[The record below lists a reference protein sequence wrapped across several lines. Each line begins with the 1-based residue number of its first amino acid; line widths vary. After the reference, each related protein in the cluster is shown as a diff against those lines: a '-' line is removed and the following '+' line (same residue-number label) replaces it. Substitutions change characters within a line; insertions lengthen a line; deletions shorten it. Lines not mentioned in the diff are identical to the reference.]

1 MNSWLIARSTCI
13 TGLAVFLFLSA
24 GSDVYSQQVRQLSEI
39 DFIQQVKRY
48 HPVAKQAAITVEKA
62 AAELQSAKGNFDP
75 SVAFNASRKTFD
87 GVNYYYYTNPG
98 MSIPLPIGNIN
109 SGIENNG
116 GDYITSE
123 ITKGRTSYLGLE
135 IPLANGLLIDKRR
148 AALQQARILINQSRQ
163 ERLLILNALLLDAY
177 QAYWNW
183 AASYQQYIVYTR
195 FTGIADNRL
204 RLMRIAA
211 RQGDRAV
218 MDTVEAF
225 TQLQTYQLMQSEAAL
240 KLNNAKL
247 TLSNYLWFENNSGYQ
262 LPDNYIPDSLDFTAA
277 VSYRN
282 AEDLVAAST
291 QDNPAF
297 KIYDF
302 KLSSLEVDRKL
313 KRQGLL
319 PYVSLKANLLN
330 KDYYALKNLS
340 TGFIQNNY
348 RWGVDFKIP
357 LLLRQA
363 RGEYKKAL
371 LKLEE
376 ISLEYASK
384 RRETENKIRSYYN
397 EIQLLAGQLQTTE
410 SMFNNYQLLL
420 RNEELKFIQGES
432 SLFLVNSRETKL
444 IELLQKRIELSA
456 KWYKAKYALQWAAG
470 KLY

>member
-1 MNSWLIARSTCI
+1 MNSWPSMGRSCFTV
-13 TGLAVFLFLSA
+13 LAVFFFTVEGTHALC
-24 GSDVYSQQVRQLSEI
+24 QQTAPLSEK

-48 HPVAKQAAITVEKA
+48 HPVAKQADINVEKA
-62 AAELQSAKGNFDP
+62 AAELLSAKGNFDP
-75 SVAFNASRKTFD
+75 AIAFNASRKTFD
-87 GVNYYYYTNPG
+87 GKNYYFYTNPG
-98 MSIPLPIGNIN
+98 LSIPLPIGNIN
-109 SGIENNG
+109 TGIENNG
-116 GDYITSE
+116 GDYITQE
-123 ITKGRTSYLGLE
+123 ITKGKTSYLGVE
-135 IPLANGLLIDKRR
+135 VPLANGLVIDKRR

-163 ERLLILNALLLDAY
+163 ERLLIMNALLLDAY

-195 FTGIADNRL
+195 FTGIANNRL

-211 RQGDRAV
+211 MQGERAV
-218 MDTVEAF
+218 MDTVEAY

-247 TLSNYLWFENNSGYQ
+247 ELSNYLWFENYSGYQ

-277 VSYRN
+277 ISYRN
-282 AEDLVAAST
+282 ADDLVLESSMN
-291 QDNPAF
+291 NPAL

-302 KLSSLEVDRKL
+302 KLNSLEVDRKL

-340 TGFIQNNY
+340 IGFIQNNY
-348 RWGVDFKIP
+348 RWGVDVKIP

-363 RGEYKKAL
+363 RGEYKKAQ
-371 LKLEE
+371 LKIEETGLEF
-376 ISLEYASK
+376 ANK

-397 EIQLLAGQLQTTE
+397 ETLALAGQLQTVE

-420 RNEELKFIQGES
+420 RNEELKFTQGES

-456 KWYKAKYALQWAAG
+456 KWYKAKYALEWAAG
-470 KLY
+470 KLL

>member
-1 MNSWLIARSTCI
+1 MNSWLLMGRTCLI
-13 TGLAVFLFLSA
+13 GFAVFLFTIEGNHSF
-24 GSDVYSQQVRQLSEI
+24 SQQVQQLSER

-48 HPVAKQAAITVEKA
+48 HPVAKQADITVEKA

-75 SVAFNASRKTFD
+75 SIAFNASRKTFD
-87 GVNYYYYTNPG
+87 GKNYYYYTNPG
-98 MSIPLPIGNIN
+98 LTIPLPVGNIN
-109 SGIENNG
+109 TGIENNG

-123 ITKGRTSYLGLE
+123 ITKGKTSYLGLE
-135 IPLANGLLIDKRR
+135 IPLASGLVIDKRR
-148 AALQQARILINQSRQ
+148 AALQQAKIVINQSRQ
-163 ERLLILNALLLDAY
+163 ERLLLLNALLLDAY

-195 FTGIADNRL
+195 FTGIANNRL

-211 RQGDRAV
+211 IQGERAV
-218 MDTVEAF
+218 MDTVEAY
-225 TQLQTYQLMQSEAAL
+225 TQMQTYQLMQSEAL
-240 KLNNAKL
+240 LTLNNAKL
-247 TLSNYLWFENNSGYQ
+247 ELSNYLWFENNSGYQ

-277 VSYRN
+277 VSYNN
-282 AEDLVAAST
+282 AEDLIAEST
-291 QDNPAF
+291 LDNPVL

-330 KDYYALKNLS
+330 KDYYAMKNLS

-348 RWGVDFKIP
+348 RWGVDVKIP
-357 LLLRQA
+357 LLLRQV

-371 LKLEE
+371 LKIEETNLEF
-376 ISLEYASK
+376 ANK

-397 EIQLLAGQLQTTE
+397 ETLVLASQLKTLE
-410 SMFNNYQLLL
+410 SMSTNYQLLL
-420 RNEELKFIQGES
+420 RNEELKFTQGES

-444 IELLQKRIELSA
+444 IELLQKRLALSA

-470 KLY
+470 KLL